1 MAARKGSGKGR
12 QAVRNNSG
20 GMPGWGWAV
29 IGILIGAVLMF
40 AMRGHL
46 PMAPRASDGPQ
57 PNAQATAKGGSDAG
71 AAANESTSATDNTAA
86 PKKPQ
91 YDFYSVLSEK
101 EVRIPDA
108 VISAQAKAEQQ
119 QKQQAQQQA
128 AQAQQQA
135 QATQQKPAP
144 GPAAVSEAITPAPES
159 AVHATPVTPAP
170 AAATAAAAAPAGSGY
185 LLQVG
190 AFPSASDAETL
201 KAKLAM
207 QGFVANVAP
216 VNVNG
221 QTYNRVRLGP
231 FHSAT
236 ELESAKQRL
245 SAAGINAIALKE
257 GK

>member
-1 MAARKGSGKGR
+1 MAARKGKGR
-12 QAVRNNSG
+12 QAVRNSSG

-29 IGILIGAVLMF
+29 IGILIGALLMF

-46 PMAPRASDGPQ
+46 PMTPRAGEGPQ
-57 PNAQATAKGGSDAG
+57 PNAQATAQRGSDAG
-71 AAANESTSATDNTAA
+71 AAANESTSATDNGTPA

-119 QKQQAQQQA
+119 QKQQAAQQA
-128 AQAQQQA
+128 AQAAAAQQQA
-135 QATQQKPAP
+135 QQQQAAAAKQAAA
-144 GPAAVSEAITPAPES
+144 PAAVSEQVTAAPES
-159 AVHATPVTPAP
+159 AMKAQAP
-170 AAATAAAAAPAGSGY
+170 AASSGGGY

-190 AFPSASDAETL
+190 AFPSAADAETL

-216 VNVNG
+216 VSVNG

-245 SAAGINAIALKE
+245 ASAGINAIALKE

>member
-1 MAARKGSGKGR
+1 MAARKGKGR

-46 PMAPRASDGPQ
+46 PMAPRVGDGPQ
-57 PNAQATAKGGSDAG
+57 PNAQATAQRGSDAG
-71 AAANESTSATDNTAA
+71 AAGTESTSATDTAPA
-86 PKKPQ
+86 AKKPQ

-108 VISAQAKAEQQ
+108 VISAQAKAEQ
-119 QKQQAQQQA
+119 KQQA
-128 AQAQQQA
+128 AQQAAAQQQA
-135 QATQQKPAP
+135 QAAAQKPAP
-144 GPAAVSEAITPAPES
+144 GPAAVAEAITPAPES
-159 AVHATPVTPAP
+159 AVHAPAP
-170 AAATAAAAAPAGSGY
+170 APTAASAAPAASGY

-190 AFPSASDAETL
+190 AFPSPSDAETL

-207 QGFVANVAP
+207 QGFVANVSP

-221 QTYNRVRLGP
+221 QTYSRVRLGP

-245 SAAGINAIALKE
+245 SSAGINAIALKE

>member
-1 MAARKGSGKGR
+1 MAARKGKGR

-40 AMRGHL
+40 VASGHL
-46 PMAPRASDGPQ
+46 PMAPRPNEGPQ
-57 PNAQATAKGGSDAG
+57 PNAQATAQRGSDAG
-71 AAANESTSATDNTAA
+71 AAASETTSATDNAPA

-119 QKQQAQQQA
+119 QKQQAQA
-128 AQAQQQA
+128 AAQQQA
-135 QATQQKPAP
+135 AAPKPATNA
-144 GPAAVSEAITPAPES
+144 PAAVAEAVTAAPEA
-159 AVHATPVTPAP
+159 AVKAQAP
-170 AAATAAAAAPAGSGY
+170 AAGSGY

-190 AFPSASDAETL
+190 AFPSPADAETL

-216 VNVNG
+216 VSVNG

-236 ELESAKQRL
+236 ELEAAKQRL
-245 SAAGINAIALKE
+245 SSAGINAIALKE

>member
-1 MAARKGSGKGR
+1 MAARKGKGR

-40 AMRGHL
+40 VASGHL
-46 PMAPRASDGPQ
+46 PMAPHPNEGPQ
-57 PNAQATAKGGSDAG
+57 PNAQATAQRGSDAG
-71 AAANESTSATDNTAA
+71 AAASETTSATDNAPA

-119 QKQQAQQQA
+119 QKQQAQQA
-128 AQAQQQA
+128 AAQQQA
-135 QATQQKPAP
+135 AAPKPATNA
-144 GPAAVSEAITPAPES
+144 PAAVAEAVTAAPES
-159 AVHATPVTPAP
+159 AVKAQAP
-170 AAATAAAAAPAGSGY
+170 AAGSGY

-190 AFPSASDAETL
+190 AFPSPADAETL

-216 VNVNG
+216 VSVNG

-236 ELESAKQRL
+236 ELETAKQRL
-245 SAAGINAIALKE
+245 ASAGINAIALKE

>member
-1 MAARKGSGKGR
+1 MAARKGKGR
-12 QAVRNNSG
+12 QAVRNSSG

-29 IGILIGAVLMF
+29 VGILVGAVLMF

-46 PMAPRASDGPQ
+46 PMAPRANDGPQ
-57 PNAQATAKGGSDAG
+57 PNAQANPQRGSDAG
-71 AAANESTSATDNTAA
+71 AAGNESTSATDNGNAA

-108 VISAQAKAEQQ
+108 VISAQAKAEQ
-119 QKQQAQQQA
+119 KQQAQQQA
-128 AQAQQQA
+128 AAQQQA
-135 QATQQKPAP
+135 QAAQKPAP

-159 AVHATPVTPAP
+159 AVHATPVTPA
-170 AAATAAAAAPAGSGY
+170 AAPTAQASAGNGY

-190 AFPSASDAETL
+190 AFPSAADAETL

-245 SAAGINAIALKE
+245 SSAGINAIALKE
-257 GK
+257 GR

>member
-1 MAARKGSGKGR
+1 MAARKGKGR

-20 GMPGWGWAV
+20 GLPGWGWAV

-46 PMAPRASDGPQ
+46 PMTPRASDGPQ
-57 PNAQATAKGGSDAG
+57 PNAQANPQRGSDAG
-71 AAANESTSATDNTAA
+71 AAATESTSATDNAAPA

-128 AQAQQQA
+128 QAAAQQQA
-135 QATQQKPAP
+135 AVQKPATNAP
-144 GPAAVSEAITPAPES
+144 VAVSEPITAAPES
-159 AVHATPVTPAP
+159 AVKAPAP
-170 AAATAAAAAPAGSGY
+170 ATTGGGY

-190 AFPSASDAETL
+190 AFPSPADAETL

-207 QGFVANVAP
+207 QGFVANVAS
-216 VNVNG
+216 VSVNG

-236 ELESAKQRL
+236 ELEAAKQRL
-245 SAAGINAIALKE
+245 ASAGINAIALKE